1 MKPEFQNK
9 YSFNVFTIFAC
20 LNYTDNGDREQAMK
34 LQHRL
39 ISPNGAVTKRFG
51 VPGLKQAM
59 EWLGYYGGP
68 SRKPLLDL
76 HENEIVALKKSFTSN
91 GFMSS

>member
-1 MKPEFQNK
+1 ML
-9 YSFNVFTIFAC
+9 FTKIAYLKF
-20 LNYTDNGDREQAMK
+20 LNLFHSPDNGKHEEAMK

-39 ISPNGAVTKRFG
+39 IAPNGAVTKKFG

-59 EWLGYYGGP
+59 EWVGFYGGP

-76 HENEIVALKKSFTSN
+76 HEPEKAALRKTFSSN
-91 GFMSS
+91 GFL

>member
-1 MKPEFQNK
+1 MKVKNENEGIFW
-9 YSFNVFTIFAC
+9 YFDIFTSIE
-20 LNYTDNGDREQAMK
+20 NGEHSHAMK

-39 ISPNGAVTKRFG
+39 IAPNGAVTKRFG
-51 VPGLKQAM
+51 VPGLKQIM
-59 EWLGYYGGP
+59 DWLGYYGGP

-76 HENEIVALKKSFTSN
+76 HEQEKVALKTAFTVN

>member
-1 MKPEFQNK
+1 
-9 YSFNVFTIFAC
+9 
-20 LNYTDNGDREQAMK
+20 MK

-39 ISPNGAVTKRFG
+39 IAPNGAVTKKFG

-76 HENEIVALKKSFTSN
+76 HDQERAALKKSFVSKSPLDYKLKSGCDIVTIVLQCKL
-91 GFMSS
+91 FFILKDCVK

>member
-1 MKPEFQNK
+1 MFDIQ
-9 YSFNVFTIFAC
+9 IFFPIE
-20 LNYTDNGDREQAMK
+20 NGEHAHAMK

-39 ISPNGAVTKRFG
+39 IGPNGAVTKRFG
-51 VPGLKQAM
+51 VPGLKQTM
-59 EWLGYYGGP
+59 DWLGYYGGP

-76 HENEIVALKKSFTSN
+76 HEQEKVALKASFTSN